1 MSDSL
6 LRAVKLFVVV
16 SGVLIIA
23 GTATLIALMV
33 KRGTHVAERAT
44 AGPAAA
50 PSTVALP
57 PGGEVTQSVAGRELV
72 LLGCAPQGQFV
83 LVVALAGG
91 ERRRLVWLL
100 PAAP

>member
-23 GTATLIALMV
+23 GTATLIAMMV
-33 KRGTHVAERAT
+33 KRGAHVAERPPT
-44 AGPAAA
+44 APADPA
-50 PSTVALP
+50 TVALP
-57 PGGEVTQSVAGRELV
+57 PGGEVTQASVAGRELV
-72 LLGCAPQGQFV
+72 LLGRAPQGQFV
-83 LVVALAGG
+83 IVAELASG
-91 ERRRLVWLL
+91 ERRRLIWLA